1 MILLIKKQL
10 STKPAKKKHK
20 KGSLEYYRN
29 LSKNE
34 KNEKRNYAYNRNK
47 SMSGMVNEERRKK
60 CLKNMKKLYFYKRKY
75 QSNIY

>member
-10 STKPAKKKHK
+10 ITKPTKKKHK

-47 SMSGMVNEERRKK
+47 SMSGE
-60 CLKNMKKLYFYKRKY
+60 
-75 QSNIY
+75 